1 MKHVKTFS
9 ALMLMV
15 MFTLTISIT
24 SCKKDDDG
32 PTPDPIP
39 PSGSTLKTN
48 VAGKVTNTDGDIM
61 QGVTVTLAG
70 KTTVTDHRGIYLF
83 KNIDV
88 PKDRMVLKARQT
100 GYFDC
105 IKGKK
110 TQTRGVNYVDM
121 VIQELPAVVNINAT
135 SGGTV
140 NIPGGARIVFQPGS
154 FVDQNG
160 NPYTGTVKVYAR
172 HFNPAAPGFAAIVPG
187 GDLIGKNILG
197 ENVALYPMGMI
208 EALLRDQSGVNEI
221 KIASGST
228 AQLRVPIDPSQNAM
242 AQSTVPLWHLNETTG
257 IWKEEGEAVKNGNF
271 FEGDVSHFTVWNWD
285 YQGPKT
291 DIKGR
296 VVDCQNNP
304 VPGVVVTINGFM
316 NLITDNAGEYTIWV
330 PVGYT
335 ITAQVL
341 AIYNQFLVTNSSQ
354 LSLVAVAGQLNIFPD
369 ISIQCPTTITGT
381 TVSCGTTSPQPSVVI
396 AEWNNSVSYTI
407 AGTGSYTLLVPPNE
421 FVVVTAN
428 SFSFTGSNLTGSDSV
443 MSGNPGVNTILN
455 PIELCPSTS
464 INSITFTLT
473 LGLNPPVNYQII
485 PMPDSTKAT
494 FYDTNN
500 DGVMDLLRIKTEG
513 TLVPGSY
520 FSVLEFYLKASANG
534 LLYSFSDPLN
544 SAYLYIDGIFG
555 GPISVF
561 YNHHSAVSTN
571 HQLIITNPG
580 SPGSALTGAFSFD
593 IGDSTS
599 TVTNGLFSIIR
610 TN

>member
-1 MKHVKTFS
+1 MKVS
-9 ALMLMV
+9 GNIYRIS
-15 MFTLTISIT
+15 FTLLFIICVTVV

-48 VAGKVTNTDGDIM
+48 VAGKVTNTDGDVM

-70 KTTVTDHRGIYLF
+70 KTTVTDHRGLYLF

-88 PKDRMVLKARQT
+88 PKDRMVLKAVQT

-110 TQTRGVNYVDM
+110 TQTGGVNYVDM
-121 VIQELPAVVNINAT
+121 VIQELPAAVNINAT

-271 FEGDVSHFTVWNWD
+271 FEGNVSHFSVWNCD
-285 YQGPKT
+285 YQGERTTIIGK
-291 DIKGR
+291 
-296 VVDCQNNP
+296 VLDCQNLP
-304 VPGVVVTINGFM
+304 VPGVVVTINSFM
-316 NLITDNAGEYTIWV
+316 NLSTNNAGEYTTWV
-330 PVGYT
+330 PAGFV

-341 AIYNQFLVTNSSQ
+341 AINNPIYSFNSTQQVITANNTPVNMIPDILMPCSSRIKGETFICQTNLRAPAFIYCSSSLNTSFFYAPDGKFNFPASSDTDYSLDIFSGSLKHQLVVSTIGLGQVSDIGSIHVCDTITIPANQFTVNFAGGNIQTYSVSIIPDSVYYQSGDIDGDGQIDQISVSFSGYTQFNELVQAYIGIEMFESN
-354 LSLVAVAGQLNIFPD
+354 LEYSLGSMGIGSFMS
-369 ISIQCPTTITGT
+369 ISI
-381 TVSCGTTSPQPSVVI
+381 
-396 AEWNNSVSYTI
+396 
-407 AGTGSYTLLVPPNE
+407 
-421 FVVVTAN
+421 
-428 SFSFTGSNLTGSDSV
+428 
-443 MSGNPGVNTILN
+443 GNQ
-455 PIELCPSTS
+455 
-464 INSITFTLT
+464 
-473 LGLNPPVNYQII
+473 PPVLWLGSGAWGGVYQTDNKIRI
-485 PMPDSTKAT
+485 RDFGQPGGFLIFDFEFDS
-494 FYDTNN
+494 YQNN
-500 DGVMDLLRIKTEG
+500 IVYNGSFAILR
-513 TLVPGSY
+513 P
-520 FSVLEFYLKASANG
+520 N
-534 LLYSFSDPLN
+534 
-544 SAYLYIDGIFG
+544 
-555 GPISVF
+555 
-561 YNHHSAVSTN
+561 
-571 HQLIITNPG
+571 
-580 SPGSALTGAFSFD
+580 
-593 IGDSTS
+593 
-599 TVTNGLFSIIR
+599 
-610 TN
+610 